1 MEAFYFTFIVIAL
14 LVLCYRGWNY
24 YQFKSSGDIL
34 FIGSYRNWP
43 IIILWLLVGASWS
56 FNLFISF
63 NNGMVSSR
71 IWFEQLSFW
80 ALIISTN
87 LLTFAQKTKVTE
99 GGILQNGYY
108 RPWEEIMAWKWE
120 DQNSSTMVLETIPK
134 IRIFQKLATLKL
146 RIDPKQKDS
155 LELQLKKYVPLKP

>member
-1 MEAFYFTFIVIAL
+1 
-14 LVLCYRGWNY
+14 
-24 YQFKSSGDIL
+24 
-34 FIGSYRNWP
+34 
-43 IIILWLLVGASWS
+43 
-56 FNLFISF
+56 
-63 NNGMVSSR
+63 MVSSR